1 MGKLLGIDYGE
12 KRIGIAIT
20 DEQQDYIFPN
30 ETIENSDNIIEEIE
44 NIVKKENIE
53 TIVIGFPINM
63 KGEEGFQSEKTKK
76 FIEALQSKVQ
86 ISVEIEDE
94 RLTSQ
99 LAERLLKTVPGGKKQ
114 KGNIDRQAA
123 ILILESYIGR
133 NKK

>member
-1 MGKLLGIDYGE
+1 MDLKLLGLTDYEEKVYITLAKSGKSSAGE
-12 KRIGIAIT
+12 ISRESNVPYGKIYVILEKLEAK
-20 DEQQDYIFPN
+20 N
-30 ETIENSDNIIEEIE
+30 LVNII
-44 NIVKKENIE
+44 
-53 TIVIGFPINM
+53 P
-63 KGEEGFQSEKTKK
+63 EKTKK